1 LGSDYFPS
9 EVCRHLITVESIES
23 VEVIVVGS
31 VSIGSLSIGGIRITE
46 SSSVGSVS
54 RESVVVVEVLSI
66 SLRFGISFSLSL
78 EDTTVVVVVEVRAVS
93 ISSGVRIPSV
103 SSGVWISSSVGSV
116 SREGVVV
123 VEVLSIS
130 FRFGLSFSLSL
141 EDTAVVEVV
150 EVRAVSVSSGVRI
163 SGISS
168 GVRISSS
175 VGRVSGV
182 SRIGVVVI
190 LSISLGF
197 SLSLTFTQTVM
208 DSGVSVRI
216 DMRLVYMIEGV
227 DGIGVCWGLNL
238 DLFGQVVSER
248 HGRDVRVDYFFGG
261 SVIESGVFGSMM
273 LDFGSFDAVGILRN
287 DSSIVMLDKS
297 SSEMLS
303 LGFGNNRKDKEGS
316 KNKEL
321 HS

>member
-9 EVCRHLITVESIES
+9 EVCRRLITVESIES
-23 VEVIVVGS
+23 VEVIVVGA
-31 VSIGSLSIGGIRITE
+31 VSLSIGGIRITE

-54 RESVVVVEVLSI
+54 REGVVVVEVLGI
-66 SLRFGISFSLSL
+66 SLRFSLSLSFSL
-78 EDTTVVVVVEVRAVS
+78 EDTTVVEVVEVRAVS
-93 ISSGVRIPSV
+93 VSSGVRIPSV
-103 SSGVWISSSVGSV
+103 SSGVRISSV
-116 SREGVVV
+116 SRIGVVV
-123 VEVLSIS
+123 ELGIS
-130 FRFGLSFSLSL
+130 FGFGLSLSFSL
-141 EDTAVVEVV
+141 EDTTVVEVV

-163 SGISS
+163 SSISS
-168 GVRISSS
+168 GVRISS
-175 VGRVSGV
+175 V
-182 SRIGVVVI
+182 SRIGVVVE

>member
-9 EVCRHLITVESIES
+9 EVCRRLITVESIES
-23 VEVIVVGS
+23 VEVIVVGA
-31 VSIGSLSIGGIRITE
+31 VSLSIDGIRITE

-54 RESVVVVEVLSI
+54 REGVVVAQVLSI
-66 SLRFGISFSLSL
+66 SLRFGLSFSFSL
-78 EDTTVVVVVEVRAVS
+78 EDTT
-93 ISSGVRIPSV
+93 
-103 SSGVWISSSVGSV
+103 
-116 SREGVVV
+116 
-123 VEVLSIS
+123 
-130 FRFGLSFSLSL
+130 
-141 EDTAVVEVV
+141 VVEVV

-163 SGISS
+163 SSISSGVWISSSVRSVSREGVVVAQVLSISLRFGLSFSFSLEDTTVVEVVEIRAVSVSS
-168 GVRISSS
+168 GVRISSISSS
-175 VGRVSGV
+175 VRISSV
-182 SRIGVVVI
+182 SRIGVVVE

-248 HGRDVRVDYFFGG
+248 HGRDVRIDYFFGG
-261 SVIESGVFGSMM
+261 SVIVSGIFCRMM
-273 LDFGSFDAVGILRN
+273 LEFGSFDAVGILRN

-297 SSEMLS
+297 SGEMLS
-303 LGFGNNRKDKEGS
+303 LRFGNNRKDKEGS

>member
-9 EVCRHLITVESIES
+9 EVCRRLITVESIES
-23 VEVIVVGS
+23 VEVIVVGA
-31 VSIGSLSIGGIRITE
+31 VSLSIGGIRITE

-54 RESVVVVEVLSI
+54 REGVVVVQVLSI
-66 SLRFGISFSLSL
+66 SLRFSLSLSFSL
-78 EDTTVVVVVEVRAVS
+78 EDTTVVEVVEVRAVS
-93 ISSGVRIPSV
+93 VSSGVRISSV

-130 FRFGLSFSLSL
+130 LRFSLSLSFSL
-141 EDTAVVEVV
+141 EDTTVVEVV

-163 SGISS
+163 SSISS
-168 GVRISSS
+168 GVRISS
-175 VGRVSGV
+175 V
-182 SRIGVVVI
+182 SRIGVVVE

-261 SVIESGVFGSMM
+261 SVIKSSIFGSMM

-297 SSEMLS
+297 SGEMLS

>member
-23 VEVIVVGS
+23 VEVIVVGA
-31 VSIGSLSIGGIRITE
+31 VSLSIGGIRITE

-54 RESVVVVEVLSI
+54 REGVVVAQVLGI
-66 SLRFGISFSLSL
+66 SLGFSLSLSFPL
-78 EDTTVVVVVEVRAVS
+78 EDTTVVEVVEVRAVS
-93 ISSGVRIPSV
+93 VSSGVRISSV

-123 VEVLSIS
+123 VEVLGIS
-130 FRFGLSFSLSL
+130 LRFSLSLSFSLK
-141 EDTAVVEVV
+141 DTTVVEVV
-150 EVRAVSVSSGVRI
+150 EVRAVSVC
-163 SGISS
+163 S
-168 GVRISSS
+168 GVRISSISSS
-175 VGRVSGV
+175 VRISSV
-182 SRIGVVVI
+182 SRIGVVVK

-216 DMRLVYMIEGV
+216 DMRLIYMIEGV

-248 HGRDVRVDYFFGG
+248 HGRDVRVDYFFWG

-273 LDFGSFDAVGILRN
+273 LEFGSFDAVGILRN

-303 LGFGNNRKDKEGS
+303 LRFGNNRKDKEGS

>member
-9 EVCRHLITVESIES
+9 EVCRRLITVESIES
-23 VEVIVVGS
+23 VEVIVVGA
-31 VSIGSLSIGGIRITE
+31 VSLSIGGIRITE

-54 RESVVVVEVLSI
+54 REGVVVAQVLSI
-66 SLRFGISFSLSL
+66 SLRFGLSLSFSL
-78 EDTTVVVVVEVRAVS
+78 EDTTVVEVVEVRAVS
-93 ISSGVRIPSV
+93 VSSGVRIPSV

-123 VEVLSIS
+123 AQVLSIS
-130 FRFGLSFSLSL
+130 LRFGLSLSFSL
-141 EDTAVVEVV
+141 EDTTVVEVV
-150 EVRAVSVSSGVRI
+150 EVRAVGVSSGVRI
-163 SGISS
+163 SSISS
-168 GVRISSS
+168 GVRISS
-175 VGRVSGV
+175 V
-182 SRIGVVVI
+182 SRIGVVVE

-216 DMRLVYMIEGV
+216 DMRLIYMIEGV

-273 LDFGSFDAVGILRN
+273 LDFGSFDTVGILRN

>member
-9 EVCRHLITVESIES
+9 EVCRRLITVESIES
-23 VEVIVVGS
+23 VEVIVVGA
-31 VSIGSLSIGGIRITE
+31 VSLSIGGIRITE

-123 VEVLSIS
+123 VEVLGIS
-130 FRFGLSFSLSL
+130 LRFSLSLSFSL
-141 EDTAVVEVV
+141 EDTTVVEVV

-163 SGISS
+163 SSISS
-168 GVRISSS
+168 GVRISS
-175 VGRVSGV
+175 V
-182 SRIGVVVI
+182 SRIGVVVE

>member
-9 EVCRHLITVESIES
+9 EVCRRLITVESIES
-23 VEVIVVGS
+23 VEVIVVGA
-31 VSIGSLSIGGIRITE
+31 VSLSIGGIRITE

-54 RESVVVVEVLSI
+54 REGVVVAQVLSI
-66 SLRFGISFSLSL
+66 SLRFGLSLSFSL
-78 EDTTVVVVVEVRAVS
+78 EDTT
-93 ISSGVRIPSV
+93 
-103 SSGVWISSSVGSV
+103 
-116 SREGVVV
+116 
-123 VEVLSIS
+123 
-130 FRFGLSFSLSL
+130 
-141 EDTAVVEVV
+141 VVEVV

-163 SGISS
+163 SSISS
-168 GVRISSS
+168 GVRISS
-175 VGRVSGV
+175 V
-182 SRIGVVVI
+182 SRIGVVVE

-248 HGRDVRVDYFFGG
+248 HGRDVRIDYFFGG
-261 SVIESGVFGSMM
+261 SVIVSGVFGRMM
-273 LDFGSFDAVGILRN
+273 LEFGSFDAVCILRN

-297 SSEMLS
+297 SGEVLS